1 LKNVRRTFAP
11 RMIASGFALAL
22 SGFALLS
29 TPVQAVN
36 GCNGAGTVT
45 YYYNKNGQVVG
56 RYSQA
61 CNSTVCEGA
70 GAITSTFDIQ
80 YLVCPPPGGEA

>member
-1 LKNVRRTFAP
+1 MKNVRRIFS
-11 RMIASGFALAL
+11 RRLIASGFALAL
-22 SGFALLS
+22 SSFALLS
-29 TPVQAVN
+29 TPAKAVD

-61 CNSTVCEGA
+61 CNSTVCEGT
-70 GAITSTFDIQ
+70 GAITSNFDIQ
-80 YLVCPPPGGEA
+80 YLACPPPGGGA

>member
-1 LKNVRRTFAP
+1 MKNVRSLFSR
-11 RMIASGFALAL
+11 RVLASGFALAL
-22 SGFALLS
+22 SSFALLS
-29 TPVQAVN
+29 IPAQAAN

>member
-1 LKNVRRTFAP
+1 MSSNDAAGPAK
-11 RMIASGFALAL
+11 
-22 SGFALLS
+22 
-29 TPVQAVN
+29 AVN

-70 GAITSTFDIQ
+70 GAITSNFDIQ
-80 YLVCPPPGGEA
+80 YLVCPPPGDEA